1 MKYRLLDIVVCPH
14 CKGRLTCTAFLQI
27 GTEVLEGIL
36 TCHCERWYPII
47 GGVPRLLPDSLMA
60 DFLLD
65 NIGFLEKHGG
75 DVPESLALSNGEDK
89 STKLKRRTSSS
100 FGFEWDT
107 FSEIIQQY
115 EADFLSYINPIE
127 EPFFRDKLVLDAG
140 CGAGRHSYYAAK
152 FGAEVI
158 AFDLSKSVEAAYR
171 NTKQSPK
178 VHVVQADIY
187 SLPFSKEFD
196 YIFCIGVLHHLPDP
210 EKGFER
216 LVALL
221 KPSST
226 ISICVYSR
234 KHNLLAMYI
243 YEPIRKITTRIPHK
257 ALYYLCYMPAATM
270 ELLNILYEVLNR
282 FSLTKRIA
290 GVMPFRYYANLPFRT
305 KLNDSFDVFS
315 APSAKYYT
323 EPEIRDWFTQ
333 AGLKDIKV
341 SYRKL
346 DGVKKGIKGLGFNS

>member
-14 CKGRLTCTAFLQI
+14 CQGQLACTSFLKT
-27 GTEVLEGIL
+27 GAEVLEGIL
-36 TCHCERWYPII
+36 TCDCGRWYPVIDGI
-47 GGVPRLLPDSLMA
+47 PRLLPDSLMA
-60 DFLLD
+60 GFLS
-65 NIGFLEKHGG
+65 NNSNFLEKYR
-75 DVPESLALSNGEDK
+75 DK
-89 STKLKRRTSSS
+89 IPQIIGATNIKDASINLKRRTSDS

-107 FSEIIQQY
+107 FSDIVKEY
-115 EADFLSYINPIE
+115 EANFLSYINPIE
-127 EPFFRDKLVLDAG
+127 ESFFRDKLVLDAG

-210 EKGFER
+210 GKGFER

-221 KPSST
+221 KPSSL
-226 ISICVYSR
+226 ISIWVYGR
-234 KHNLLAMYI
+234 KHNFLAIYI

-257 ALYYLCYMPAATM
+257 ALYYLSYLPAATM
-270 ELLNILYEVLNR
+270 ELLNILYKIFNR

-290 GVMPFRYYANLPFRT
+290 SVMPFKYYANLPFRT

-341 SYRKL
+341 LYREL
-346 DGVKKGIKGLGFNS
+346 DGVKKGIKGFGTSS